1 MSVAFDYATAFSRN
15 IGWVSE
21 EEQTLLKSK
30 RVAIAGMGG
39 VGGSHLLTLARLGVG
54 AFNIADFDAFELAN
68 FNRQA
73 GATVSRLGQPKVDM
87 LAEMALDINP
97 ALDIKRFP
105 QGVATDNMEDFFAG
119 VDIYVDSLDFF
130 AFAIR
135 RAVFAACHAQGIP
148 AVTAAPLGMSA
159 AFLSFMPGGMS
170 FEDYFQLEGCSEAEQ
185 GLRFLAGLAPAAL
198 HRRYLVDPSRLDLHG
213 KKGPSTP
220 MACELCAGVAG
231 AEALKILLNRGKIYA
246 APYAQQFDAYTNTF
260 RRVWLPGGNRN
271 PLQRFKIARARPMF
285 AAIAARPKREETAPA
300 SVVERILDVARWAPS
315 GDNTQPWR
323 VEIIDDARFV
333 VHGFD
338 TRAHCVYDLD
348 GRPSQMAIG
357 AFLENVRIA
366 AAQHGLKAEA
376 ARREDAPP
384 ERPTF
389 DLSLSADPDIAPDPL
404 YPYIPLRATQRRPLS
419 PQPLTGKEKALLEK
433 ALGKGYA
440 VAWLEGWRQK
450 ARAAWLM
457 FKNAKVRF
465 TMPEA
470 YEVHKSVIEWNARF
484 SKDKI
489 PDQAVGLDPVATRM
503 MKWSMQSWERIA
515 FLNAWLAGTLMP
527 RIELDLLPGLFCAG
541 HFALLAQEEAL
552 TVDACV
558 EAGRAMQ
565 RFWLTA
571 AKLGLQAQPEM
582 TPIIFT
588 RYHRQ
593 GVEFTRE
600 EKLRREVGRL
610 KALLDRLIG
619 AERAERTFFM
629 GRIGRGSP
637 AAARSV
643 RLDVRELLVASPE
656 AAVRSDA
663 E

>member
-1 MSVAFDYATAFSRN
+1 MSVAFDYDAAFSRN

-21 EEQTLLKSK
+21 AEQAVLRSK
-30 RVAIAGMGG
+30 RVAIAGLGG

-54 AFNIADFDAFELAN
+54 AFNVADFDVFELAN

-73 GATVSRLGQPKVDM
+73 GATTSRIGKPKVDM

-97 ALDIKRFP
+97 SLDIKRFP
-105 QGVATDNMEDFFAG
+105 QGVSPDNMDEFLAG

-130 AFAIR
+130 AFDIR
-135 RAVFAACHAQGIP
+135 RAVFAACRERRIP
-148 AVTAAPLGMSA
+148 AVTAAPLGMGT
-159 AFLSFMPGGMS
+159 AFLSFMPDGMS
-170 FEDYFQLEGCSEAEQ
+170 FEEYFQLEGCPEAEQ

-213 KKGPSTP
+213 KKGPSTA

-231 AEALKILLNRGKIYA
+231 TEALKILLNRGKIYA
-246 APYAQQFDAYTNTF
+246 APYAQQFDAYSNAF
-260 RRVWLPGGNRN
+260 RRLWLPGGNRN
-271 PLQRFKIARARPMF
+271 PLQRLKIAMARPAF
-285 AAIAARPKREETAPA
+285 AAIAARPKPETAAPA
-300 SVVERILDVARWAPS
+300 TTVERILDMARWAPS

-323 VEIIDDARFV
+323 VELVDEVQFV

-357 AFLENVRIA
+357 AFLENIRIA
-366 AAQHGLKAEA
+366 ASRHGLKADA
-376 ARREDAPP
+376 VRREDAPP

-389 DLSLSADPDIAPDPL
+389 DVYLNAEPTMTCDPL
-404 YPYIPLRATQRRPLS
+404 YPYIPIRATQRRAMSPKPLS
-419 PQPLTGKEKALLEK
+419 DMEKAALEE
-433 ALGKGYA
+433 ALGPGYS
-440 VAWLEGWRQK
+440 VVWLEGWAQK
-450 ARAAWLM
+450 AQAAWLM

-489 PDQAVGLDPVATRM
+489 PDRAVGLDPVATRM
-503 MKWSMQSWERIA
+503 MKWSMESWDRIV
-515 FLNAWLAGTLMP
+515 FLNTWLAGTLMP
-527 RIELDLLPGLFCAG
+527 RIELDLLPGLFCAA
-541 HFALLAQEEAL
+541 HFGLVAREEAL

-558 EAGRAMQ
+558 DAGRAMQ

-571 AKLGLQAQPEM
+571 AKLGLQVQPEM

-588 RYHRQ
+588 RYHRH
-593 GVEFTRE
+593 GVEYTKT

-610 KALLDRLIG
+610 KSLLDRALG
-619 AERAERTFFM
+619 EERAERTFFM

-637 AAARSV
+637 AATRSV
-643 RLDVRELLVASPE
+643 RLDVSEFLVSSASP
-656 AAVRSDA
+656 A
-663 E
+663 ESA